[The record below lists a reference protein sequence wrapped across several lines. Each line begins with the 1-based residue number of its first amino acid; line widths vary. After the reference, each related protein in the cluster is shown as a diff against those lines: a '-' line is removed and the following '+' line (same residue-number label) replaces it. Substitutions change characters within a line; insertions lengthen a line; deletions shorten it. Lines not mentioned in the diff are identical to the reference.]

1 MTTEYLKNSDN
12 KVYSFDRELNPQEL
26 IDFQNGD
33 LEGVFVKDFSSDE
46 NAIDVGAILNNDIVF
61 GLKLTKTFLEDNRR
75 MSIAFTPT
83 MNQQMLVKFDPIERL
98 ARLGDIKTV
107 LYLLGITV
115 VDTVFTQERKDSYIE
130 MCNQYLGL

>member
-26 IDFQNGD
+26 IGFQNGD

-61 GLKLTKTFLEDNRR
+61 GLKLTKTFLE
-75 MSIAFTPT
+75 MIQIHLCHAS
-83 MNQQMLVKFDPIERL
+83 LH
-98 ARLGDIKTV
+98 
-107 LYLLGITV
+107 
-115 VDTVFTQERKDSYIE
+115 
-130 MCNQYLGL
+130 GLQAQIF